1 MISRR
6 QVVLAIGA
14 GALTVRHSSFAQQ
27 QSKVWRIG
35 FLAARS
41 HSTPS
46 NPDVYY
52 DAFVQGMRELGYVEG
67 KNLVIEWLGAEE
79 KYDRLPALAAELV
92 GRKPDVLVT
101 AGTPATRALQLAT
114 RVIPVVAVAN
124 IDPVGSGFAESL
136 SRPGGNITGMS
147 QLTVGVSSKHLEL
160 LTRMVPG
167 VSRVALLLNP
177 DNAANASIAVTVQA
191 AAQSAGLRLLRV
203 EARSLEEIERG
214 FVTMKRER
222 SEAVI
227 VASDGMFVGR
237 RRQIADL
244 LTKNRLPSIFPF
256 PEDVEAGAL
265 MSYGV
270 NLAEIYR
277 RGAAYVDKIFKG
289 AKPGDL
295 PIEQASKFELVINMK
310 TAKALGIKVPNLIL
324 VQATKVIE

>member
-41 HSTPS
+41 RSTPS